1 MLKEYT
7 FLFNYLTDLL
17 QEIQTLQL
25 SVLPCCDDPCQM
37 SNLIICRLQKIQL
50 SIIAAQQKAEDFYLE
65 GED

>member
-1 MLKEYT
+1 MPKEYT

-25 SVLPCCDDPCQM
+25 SVLPGCDDPCRVL
-37 SNLIICRLQKIQL
+37 SLIICRLQKLQM
-50 SIIAAQQKAEDFYLE
+50 SIIAAQQKAEEFYLE